1 MMAGLLS
8 LLRLDPMFCIYQK
21 IASGAPKMAP
31 APSPEDPKLPATPGH
46 SGTSPEVKSAVLC
59 PNFQKKSAKVLYG
72 AQTFGQRVSFSK
84 VWALYSTFANF
95 SMIVPPPSSGDHHH
109 KDSTEGR
116 APRARPRQPRLKG
129 LGSQAQRTAQESCDW
144 LKTAQDPSQRIA
156 MCPGDAPS
164 GFVSPQLPGG
174 EVGPAIGS
182 SVPPCSAG
190 YCLLEGRGVMQ
201 VPPARIVAKILK
213 KWTWESFV
221 ARSVSLCHSRPALQ
235 WCAYTSCHS
244 RPAQHF

>member
-1 MMAGLLS
+1 MLLLS
-8 LLRLDPMFCIYQK
+8 LPLGLLGGCKSIRELRFFCGGSAR
-21 IASGAPKMAP
+21 ASL
-31 APSPEDPKLPATPGH
+31 APSPDPCKDRMIPPA
-46 SGTSPEVKSAVLC
+46 
-59 PNFQKKSAKVLYG
+59 
-72 AQTFGQRVSFSK
+72 
-84 VWALYSTFANF
+84 
-95 SMIVPPPSSGDHHH
+95 SGDHHH

-129 LGSQAQRTAQESCDW
+129 LGSQAQRTAQESCDCP
-144 LKTAQDPSQRIA
+144 KTAQDPSQRIA

-201 VPPARIVAKILK
+201 V
-213 KWTWESFV
+213 
-221 ARSVSLCHSRPALQ
+221 
-235 WCAYTSCHS
+235 
-244 RPAQHF
+244 

>member
-1 MMAGLLS
+1 MNCVSFVVAQLG
-8 LLRLDPMFCIYQK
+8 P
-21 IASGAPKMAP
+21 AW
-31 APSPEDPKLPATPGH
+31 APSPDPCKDRMIPPA
-46 SGTSPEVKSAVLC
+46 
-59 PNFQKKSAKVLYG
+59 
-72 AQTFGQRVSFSK
+72 
-84 VWALYSTFANF
+84 
-95 SMIVPPPSSGDHHH
+95 SGDHHH

-129 LGSQAQRTAQESCDW
+129 LGSQAQRTAQESCDCP
-144 LKTAQDPSQRIA
+144 KTAQDPSQRIA

-164 GFVSPQLPGG
+164 GSVSPQLPGG

-201 VPPARIVAKILK
+201 VPPAFFVAKIMK

-221 ARSVSLCHSRPALQ
+221 ASSVSLCHSRPALLQ
-235 WCAYTSCHS
+235 RCAYTSCHS
-244 RPAQHF
+244 RPAHLF